1 MYSKEMC
8 SAHNEGKSVVAEWFV
23 RTLKNKYKSIYKSMT
38 SILKMVYNNELEEIV
53 NKHKNTYEGTSWSI
67 RYYFLHCNGFI
78 YIIKCLANTYKGVQL
93 SVKLQILSKKTKN
106 KFLYVHFLT
115 ALTKNSGEQLSRVCC
130 VLWIRIKET
139 LS

>member
-23 RTLKNKYKSIYKSMT
+23 RTLKNKHKSIYKSMT
-38 SILKMVYNNELEEIV
+38 SISKMMYNNELEEIV
-53 NKHKNTYEGTSWSI
+53 NKHKNTYEGASWSI

-93 SVKLQILSKKTKN
+93 SEKLQILSKKD
-106 KFLYVHFLT
+106 
-115 ALTKNSGEQLSRVCC
+115 
-130 VLWIRIKET
+130 
-139 LS
+139 